1 MDEQVFSLRA
11 EVAALMRD
19 KEDATLGLENLR
31 SSSRAAAAAAG
42 AGGGS
47 SGGADLSGL
56 GGGGGGGDS
65 VAALRYDGRLEAMAE
80 GALRRRERRLL
91 LRGFGG
97 WARWAVGSRES
108 AARGRSQEEI
118 LQLSAEVVRADR
130 TTARH
135 SPNSLAAW
143 LPGCLRL
150 RDSTRSGDDC
160 TCLRCAMATLELI
173 LYVRLVCTHVMYVQA
188 GAVAA

>member
-1 MDEQVFSLRA
+1 M
-11 EVAALMRD
+11 
-19 KEDATLGLENLR
+19 
-31 SSSRAAAAAAG
+31 
-42 AGGGS
+42 
-47 SGGADLSGL
+47 
-56 GGGGGGGDS
+56 
-65 VAALRYDGRLEAMAE
+65 AALRYDGRLEAMAE

-130 TTARH
+130 ITAGH

-143 LPGCLRL
+143 LPGCLAAWLPETERQHKKWRRL
-150 RDSTRSGDDC
+150 YLPVLCHGHS
-160 TCLRCAMATLELI
+160 
-173 LYVRLVCTHVMYVQA
+173 
-188 GAVAA
+188 